1 MIKFYFVFLI
11 SFLIDITSVIII
23 PFKRE
28 ISDIKNENP
37 ESFYNFLMNNNMI
50 TYINMGNP
58 NQKIKTSIKFD
69 EGYYYIKNKNQNG
82 DYDENTS
89 FSYKKI
95 NEISLINEIFKFKHA
110 ILSNET
116 FLFLNE
122 YNKEIK
128 IENLQFLIPKEEN
141 KKLEKAT
148 IGLYYKEISLIKNI
162 NFITQLKTLN
172 KINSYIFTLEY
183 ENELNGKLYIG
194 NYLHVFNKTYEQ
206 NYFKYYY
213 PGMIS
218 MAFSW
223 DIKFENIS
231 FGNKLIALSK
241 TCFFNATLNGILSN
255 SIFDNILKETF
266 FNIYL
271 NNNSCSEYF
280 SNNSE
285 YKFYICDDYINLEK
299 FSFLSFMHKEL
310 NYSFVF
316 NSDDLFIRKN
326 RKLYFKILFNVKN
339 NIMWQLGQTFLQKY
353 LFTFNQ
359 DRKIFGFYEKFIK
372 KSFFFSILYIIIIF
386 LLIICIGL
394 IYILYNNKIFKSR
407 KIRANELEDNFEY
420 ITQN

>member
-1 MIKFYFVFLI
+1 MIKFYFVVLI
-11 SFLIDITSVIII
+11 SFWIDITSVIII

-116 FLFLNE
+116 FLFSNE

-280 SNNSE
+280 SINSE

-299 FSFLSFMHKEL
+299 FSFLNFMHKEL

-359 DRKIFGFYEKFIK
+359 DRKIFGFYVKFIK

>member
-1 MIKFYFVFLI
+1 MIKFYFVVLI
-11 SFLIDITSVIII
+11 SFWIDITSVIII

-82 DYDENTS
+82 DYDENIS

-116 FLFLNE
+116 FLFSNE

-148 IGLYYKEISLIKNI
+148 IGLYYKEISLIKNK

-280 SNNSE
+280 SINSE

-359 DRKIFGFYEKFIK
+359 DRKIFGFYEKFMK

-386 LLIICIGL
+386 LLIIFIGL